1 MHLNWGCLVTT
12 DERLYDHEARVEIT
26 EKVFTS
32 HFVIA
37 GAGAGKTSAMISR
50 IVNSIEAGV
59 GIDQILA
66 ITFTEAAAS
75 EIKVRLRRELISRL
89 NVPGEDEVSRSRIR
103 SALGDLNVAPIGTIH
118 SFANSI
124 ISKYPLEAG
133 LPIVFSTTD
142 PSSKMTIFDMAIR
155 RYYDFVATSSI
166 RVRLHEIIAQFG
178 FDESNVI
185 ALAKAI
191 DETFITIADDDD
203 YLVTLTSA
211 IDTFDSIDVDQ
222 FIDRAIERLLSMEK
236 LCLSESDSL
245 LETIRS
251 TFIPNL
257 RLLLGSEATSDKVF
271 KILVLL
277 GKSEPK
283 KLFGKLPKN
292 KGQASN
298 WGGSALKA
306 QLVDDFNDF
315 IDNVKEV
322 IGTVIDDLVR
332 LFVIDVSM
340 AVREERLLRQEIGK
354 ITFSDQIRLCYE
366 LLLSADDE
374 LLFDIADTYRV
385 ILIDEFQD
393 TDPVQVAIFDRLA
406 KASNATLFFV
416 GDPRQ
421 SIYRFRG
428 ADPATYLEVA
438 SRDHINISLTSNFRS
453 HPDIV
458 TWVNDLFEET
468 FNASLNV
475 QLAPMMAARKFHH
488 LASDSVDVL
497 LPNVNS
503 SERRTAAQRRQAQAK
518 SVAYLVRQYLNDEIE
533 VNGQLR
539 RIRPSDI
546 AVLFPTRTV
555 LGAIKRSLG
564 DVQIPYRS
572 VGGASI
578 VDEPYIAEVLLFLRA
593 ALRPYD
599 QLALVQ
605 LLQSESVGVTND
617 ELFDYLDGSTFAK
630 AVSLSRERLQS
641 PSYPFANAIEAAL
654 VVLEELKS
662 IVRENSLA
670 DGVNFVLGRY
680 SILEKGLGTSGE
692 DFLRHFDTFLGYCRD
707 FDSRGTPAESF
718 VSYIE
723 GILMERQALTEAE
736 GRDVESDAVR
746 LMTVHASKGLE
757 FPIVIVVAT
766 ANGGG
771 SRSSVEILANSKER
785 NRLSLESVSKKTIE
799 VKLNSK
805 LHTSRF
811 EEVTTAEDA
820 ADNDEEIRLFY
831 VAATRAMNKLAV
843 VLEEDL
849 PPTKVGV
856 SKVALQ
862 IHNELFKSSGILI
875 RDFNPD
881 EEAISSFAYSE
892 SQYGHEIDEDER
904 QRLFGK
910 IADVVS
916 RKRRSTASMEL
927 QADLEVDDFESSGNL
942 SRTRSIEIG
951 IAVHEAV
958 SKYVREESQELRQS
972 IYSVIENLETQEMR
986 NRARLAV
993 TQFVE
998 WLEGIGINS
1007 GSCRALS
1014 EFSFSVLIDGVLND
1028 GVIDLAYIDED
1039 AIQIVD
1045 YKVLGNSDE
1054 SYLDGA
1060 IAHYSIQAEFYRR
1073 AMKAIYPGINVL
1085 PPIFLYSTA
1094 NGFRT
1099 HRYE

>member
-1 MHLNWGCLVTT
+1 MNWGCLVTT
-12 DERLYDHEARVEIT
+12 DERLFDHEARVEIT

-50 IVNSIEAGV
+50 IANSIGAGV
-59 GIDQILA
+59 GIEQILA
-66 ITFTEAAAS
+66 ITFTEAAAN

-89 NVPGEDEVSRSRIR
+89 NSPGEDEVTISRIR
-103 SALGDLNVAPIGTIH
+103 SALGGLNVAPIGTIH
-118 SFANSI
+118 SFANSV
-124 ISKYPLEAG
+124 ISRYPLEAG
-133 LPIVFSTTD
+133 LPIVFATTD
-142 PSSKMTIFDMAIR
+142 PSSKMMIFDLAIR

-166 RVRLHEIIAQFG
+166 RVRLHEIISQFG

-185 ALAKAI
+185 ALAKEI
-191 DETFITIADDDD
+191 DETFITIAKDED
-203 YLVTLTSA
+203 YLDHLESA
-211 IDTFDSIDVDQ
+211 IGKFDSIYVDQ
-222 FIDRAIERLLSMEK
+222 IIDRAIELLLTMAK
-236 LCLSESDSL
+236 LCSSESDPL
-245 LETIRS
+245 LEAIRS

-271 KILVLL
+271 KVLALL
-277 GKSEPK
+277 GKSKSK
-283 KLFGKLPKN
+283 KLFGKLPKG
-292 KGQASN
+292 KGQGAN
-298 WGGSALKA
+298 WGGSDSKK
-306 QLVDDFNDF
+306 QLVEDFNFF
-315 IDNVKEV
+315 IDTVMAE
-322 IGTVIDDLVR
+322 IGTIIDDLVR
-332 LFVIDVSM
+332 LFVFDVSM
-340 AVREERLLRQEIGK
+340 AVSEERLLRQEKGK

-374 LLFDIADTYRV
+374 LLFEIAQTYRV

-406 KASNATLFFV
+406 SAAGATLFFV

-421 SIYRFRG
+421 GIYRFRG
-428 ADPATYLEVA
+428 ADPETYLEVA
-438 SRDHINISLTSNFRS
+438 SRDHVKISLTSNFRS

-458 TWVNDLFEET
+458 SWVNDLFERT
-468 FNASLNV
+468 FNTSLNF
-475 QLAPMMAARKFHH
+475 QLDPMVAARMFHH
-488 LASDSVDVL
+488 LASDSVDVV
-497 LPNVNS
+497 LPFVNAI
-503 SERRTAAQRRQAQAK
+503 EKRTATQRRQAQAK
-518 SVAYLVRQYLNDEIE
+518 SVAYLVRQYLDDEIE
-533 VNGQLR
+533 VDGQLR
-539 RIRPSDI
+539 PIRPSDI

-555 LGAIKRSLG
+555 LGAIKRSFA
-564 DVQIPYRS
+564 DVGIPYRS

-605 LLQSESVGVTND
+605 LLQSESVGLTND
-617 ELFDYLDGSTFAK
+617 ELFGYLDGSPFAK
-630 AVSLSRERLQS
+630 VISLSRERLQT
-641 PSYPFANAIEAAL
+641 PGYPVANAIEAAL
-654 VVLEELKS
+654 AVLEELKS
-662 IVRENSLA
+662 IVRESSLA
-670 DGVNFVLGRY
+670 DGVNFVVGRY
-680 SILEKGLGTSGE
+680 SILEKGLRTSGE

-746 LMTVHASKGLE
+746 LMTIHASKGLE

-766 ANGGG
+766 PKGGG
-771 SRSSVEILANSKER
+771 SRSSVEILANSNER
-785 NRLSLESVSKKTIE
+785 IRLSLESLSNRTIE
-799 VKLNSK
+799 VKLNPK
-805 LHTSRF
+805 LRTNKF
-811 EEVTTAEDA
+811 EEVAKAEGVADA
-820 ADNDEEIRLFY
+820 DEEIRLFY

-849 PPTKVGV
+849 PPTKTGV
-856 SKVALQ
+856 SKAAPKV
-862 IHNELFKSSGILI
+862 HNELFKLSGILI

-881 EEAISSFAYSE
+881 DEVITRFVNSDN
-892 SQYGHEIDEDER
+892 QYVREIDQNER
-904 QRLFGK
+904 QRLFGQ
-910 IADVVS
+910 IADVVT
-916 RKRRSTASMEL
+916 RKRRTTASMEL
-927 QADLEVDDFESSGNL
+927 EVDHEVGEFESSGNL

-958 SKYVREESQELRQS
+958 SKYVGAESLEHRQS
-972 IYSVIENLETQEMR
+972 INSVIENLETQDMR
-986 NRARLAV
+986 DRARLAV

-998 WLEGIGINS
+998 WLDGVGVNS
-1007 GSCRALS
+1007 SSATALT

-1028 GVIDLAYIDED
+1028 GVIDLAYVDQD

-1060 IAHYSIQAEFYRR
+1060 IAHYSIQAEYYRR
-1073 AMKAIYPGINVL
+1073 AIKAIYPSVNVL

-1094 NGFRT
+1094 NGLRT